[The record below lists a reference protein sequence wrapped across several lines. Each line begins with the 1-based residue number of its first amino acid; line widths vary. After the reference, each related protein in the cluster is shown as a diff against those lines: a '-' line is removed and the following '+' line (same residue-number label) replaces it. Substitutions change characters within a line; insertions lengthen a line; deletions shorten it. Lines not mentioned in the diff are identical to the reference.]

1 MGMYA
6 DRAKKKRKEL
16 DEALG
21 KEMVF
26 TEREEVKAEEPTVKT
41 TRRQGTRVPSSGL
54 ERASIKGMVNTYTD
68 FKRPKESK
76 KDRFSGLERASKAE
90 TENLNTDFLKE
101 KEKKRDIWDRLEKA
115 SMRGLEEYP
124 NEEIMERGNNVVK
137 GVFKSLTASPG
148 LVKEATKQS
157 LNDWKEKVERE
168 GLESA
173 LSGMARNMDNPEY
186 NIGGSPIDKNSK
198 AYKNYAQALE
208 YYDKALEGLSPTK
221 QALGSVGISALQ
233 NLVTLPT
240 AVINPA
246 IPLMLMGTTATA
258 DKTYELTEQGK
269 TSTEALGR
277 GLLSGGIEAITEK
290 LPLDELLGA
299 LKHSGKGIL
308 RSFLKQGNIE
318 GAEEFVSY
326 IMNYGAD
333 VANADKDAEFSI
345 KEAVM
350 NYIGGFITGSA
361 MGGGAAYIGS
371 FNNNISNEETGRK
384 INEINAAEDVVDV
397 ALKNEPG
404 SKSQILAENIVIRTK
419 RGVPVTNEEI
429 GALYRETVKDLKT
442 LKTKS
447 LEKDMLDNIPKEYMT
462 PLEAVGNIGE
472 NVPVDT
478 SAYNTQ
484 SEISPSEIEI
494 PSVNNA
500 ASNNISTADSPIIS
514 NLPATLDTY
523 QFDTNDML
531 NRIANEMA
539 ETKRAETLQMIE
551 ESESNLGEN
560 GAKALRTY
568 YNDTYNFDDYYN
580 GFTRYYEASK
590 VGLPIEQINTLYGNN
605 IAPEVKYAAYMS
617 GINDAQTI
625 ESNYELPHNEDI
637 TDISTNNYFAEE
649 KTRAELN
656 EGEKYG
662 TEEIAYGSNAQGRS
676 GIRQDTEGTEREIV
690 KSIVREKAEA
700 FWRNNRYSEAEHQR
714 VIGRN
719 VFTADFIKKAESSGK
734 NVIMEEYSGE
744 TLSIA
749 YKIAETKNLSSE
761 AKEAVK
767 TIKDYGFKTVIFE
780 NSVEINYDG
789 TTTYQPEAFVYIDK
803 NVRMGKVLPQIFIG
817 AHINGNDLEGVLYHE
832 IYHGLKYYNK
842 GDLRKNFDKV
852 FFENLY
858 TDSSKFDEYIGFL
871 AELHG
876 YKETEAEKLVEELP
890 AYFIGAI
897 KSNDQDELMY
907 FNAFVD
913 VPKAVVAMDEMFE
926 NAKTT
931 LGVLNTKISKES
943 AEDVHDGILDGKSD
957 DDNGIRESK
966 PIQKAEEKQ
975 NAGTE
980 DRELSENVIAEDRA
994 DVQVPEREASSER
1007 PIDSGDNNNGIRE
1020 RDNGNG
1026 DSGIGIS
1033 RDGNVDEVKKSVAKD
1048 FSITKATAEDLD
1060 TKSPSMEDNIKA
1072 IETLHDIE
1080 NINKTPTKAQQAIL
1094 AKFKGWGGLSNS
1106 FWGKNKERLQEI
1118 MSDSEIAA
1126 AQSTV
1131 NDAYF
1136 TPTYIIDEIYKALN
1150 YLGFEGGN
1158 ILEPSMGVGNFFGRL
1173 PKSIKSN
1180 SSLFGV
1186 EIDTISGRIAKY
1198 LYPSANIEIA
1208 PFQDVAYRDNS
1219 FDLIIGNVPFGEVKY
1234 KYKNSRYLIHDYFFV
1249 KAMDKL
1255 NDGGIMAFLTSRG
1268 TLDKLDSK
1276 TRAELNRQGKLIAA
1290 YRLPSSVFTR
1300 SAGASPVTDLII
1312 MQKTTDTNGERFVN
1326 TGSIEV
1332 DGVDFSI
1339 NEYFVNHPE
1348 NIIGELSVERN
1359 WRNGKYS
1366 LDVKSTGNVGEQL
1379 DRAIK
1384 KLPKNLL
1391 SGVQSVGTV
1400 NVTENTS
1407 PLQTF
1412 IAKDDGTVEYIDA
1425 QTGDIKQIKKKQAE
1439 IAKAYINVK
1448 DVYQDLVDTTLNS
1461 NDRDTIESKRK
1472 ELNTEYDNFVKKYGS
1487 LEKNKK
1493 LLSADNDFFKLSGLE
1508 IYDTKTKKVIK
1519 SEMFTRDT
1527 LGKKKPKKAD
1537 SALDALSISISETGG
1552 VNLERIKELTNLSEK
1567 DIVKQ
1572 LSDRIVY
1579 TPDGTY
1585 ELNEVYLSG
1594 NVREKYKAV
1603 KGKKG
1608 FEENERMLKA
1618 VLPED
1623 IPAKNITPQ
1632 FGAPWIAPDY
1642 VADFLKETFGLY
1654 SAPTVNY
1661 DPTTGTWTLETNMW
1675 GDTTLLTHKYGTKYL
1690 NGLKIAEKALN
1701 MRNIVVKDSDGK
1713 ILVKETR
1720 AAQQKADD
1728 IKAAFEEWCFKDSN
1742 RRQELVTTFNEKFN
1756 SNRNMDFTELSK
1768 YLTFDGLSDTFKL
1781 RDYQKR
1787 AVARAVFNGN
1797 TLLAHGV
1804 GTGKTAEMITIAMEL
1819 KRMGIAK
1826 KNMMVVP
1833 PHKVADFRNDILK
1846 MYPSAKV
1853 AMLEKGANATQRKRF
1868 YAQVAANDYDIV
1880 IIPHTSFGMLDVS
1893 EDTKRAFI
1901 TSQIAELED
1910 VLTQAQLQKGS
1921 IDGRF
1926 IRQLENQKKRLEEKL
1941 KLITESAKD
1950 NGNTFEELGVDS
1962 LFVDEAH
1969 NFKNLPFYSKLSRVA
1984 GVSVNQSNNKTRASR
1999 AENMFMITD
2008 YLNKNNGRIT
2018 FGTATPITN
2027 SMSEI
2032 YNMLRF
2038 LRPDILEESGIQSFD
2053 AWAAM
2058 FGSIVNQAEVDPS
2071 GRHMRMKERFSKFK
2085 NVAQM
2090 VEQFR
2095 RMADILKTNEVIE
2108 DLPVAERIDVV
2119 NEPNAIQEE
2128 FLDIIDGMID
2138 EIRTSGQNAEH
2149 NMLEVTTA
2157 GQMAAIDLRFV
2168 KSYFNG
2174 KYTDE
2179 ELNLPNNRISQ
2190 VAKKVIKEY
2199 NDSNAIKGTQFV
2211 FCDVG
2216 VRDDPSKKY
2225 NLYVYGDL
2233 INRLVAGGIPREEI
2247 AIAQDFEDKADLS
2260 AKVNTGEIRVLIGS
2274 TAVMGEGMNAQNKA
2288 VALHHMTVPA
2298 RPSDIEQRE
2307 GRIIRYGNENKN
2319 VRIYRY
2325 IQEKSYDSYQW
2336 QMQERKASF
2345 INQALSGGTV
2355 EELEEMSDFQLT
2367 AREAKAIASGNPLL
2381 LEKIE
2386 VEDKLSKLKSLRNKF
2401 NTDKLE
2407 MRDRLAT
2414 LPNRISRLEQ
2424 SVMDKKA
2431 DIQTVN
2437 ANSSED
2443 FEITFGKTKYTDRT
2457 KAAGALE
2464 KAISKIPKNGT
2475 NVLIGSCKGLDVYYS
2490 SSLDK
2495 GTKFTIKGN
2504 DSYIVDGGN
2513 SASGNITRILNAIG
2527 KIQNSLDIDEKLLK
2541 SFKAEIKTLETE
2553 VNAEFPQMKEL
2564 EELQAKLADIDTQLG
2579 INISEVD
2586 MSDVVVSEEDDDT
2599 TDYSK
2604 AVGSDSYTDQWA
2616 TQRVGDSD
2624 TEPKSLSEIVARIQH
2639 DFDVNITSGHLRGG
2653 NVRGAFNKNNE
2664 GIRTKLANDLPT
2676 ITHELGHFLDKKYKL
2691 INKSLDKE
2699 LIKELTDNLP
2709 QEMKDVYAENKWKT
2723 EGFAEFMRR
2732 FMQNREVATID
2743 YPEFTKYFL
2752 NTLDGKDAAL
2762 ISQFAD
2768 DINAYYSLDADT
2780 ATSSIKLNEEKSYD
2794 ARTITEKIKDK
2805 ADVFYQAWVDSNYS
2819 IKRFD
2824 KATGSNAYTLATNA
2838 AYSDAIAGQIIM
2850 GDLTDSNGKYVSP
2863 GLKTTLNGIN
2873 LKDENEYRLFGEY
2886 LVVKHG
2892 PERLEEGMRIFA
2904 DDRKNSSAFMN
2915 KRAEELE
2922 QQYPQF
2928 AEAAKRFYKFI
2939 DDFYRTWAVDT
2950 GLISDTA
2957 LPKWHERWQ
2966 YYVPLLRDVGETG
2979 FMGAKRGFANQ
2990 NSTIKKARG
2999 SSLDVIHPVD
3009 GMITNMIKIV
3019 NAGTRNN
3026 VMRNITRSADRLG
3039 ANAKFIEKVPTPMK
3053 VEKTNIGGVKQQI
3066 LTKLDELGLSTSD
3079 KKSVDEIVTNIDDI
3093 LIQYGRGKAYGDV
3106 ITVLENGQ
3114 PEFWKINDAGLLKS
3128 LTTMSPTKMEG
3139 ILDAYAVVSR
3149 FMTSNI
3155 TGSNLIWSIF
3165 SNLPRDFMTL
3175 YTYSSTKNPFK
3186 LFASCGSAYVNK
3198 VKYSLGKEVNPL
3210 YREYLAMGG
3219 GTISAYSADRD
3230 FAKRARKKFAGK
3242 KFSLNPLDW
3251 IAFVGDTIE
3260 SGPRFATYK
3269 VLREQ
3274 GMDPR
3279 EAFYGAMDVTV
3290 NFRRGGNWSRQI
3302 NKVVPFFNAGVQGLD
3317 KFGRWITAS
3326 EVNGSGRKSVVMKR
3340 TFGFVTASTILAAI
3354 TYALNNSDEEK
3365 EKEYEQLSTYIKN
3378 SFWNIP
3384 LGDGKFFAIPKP
3396 RELGVLSSFIETGLE
3411 YYKGENKHAFDGFYE
3426 YFTDNCLPNLVSDIS
3441 QIGQKGLKETG
3452 AGLLGDLGLIG
3463 IVGYVVANRDF
3474 LGKPIV
3480 PASLE
3485 KLEKKDQHT
3494 DRTSKIAYWIGQA
3507 FNASPIE
3514 IDYAFEQLL
3523 GGFWKYQRALFPV
3536 GEANI
3541 DYSLGVKNTYFK
3553 DNQYSNDIINWMYD
3567 NADKSSRAAESDPDN
3582 IDKAIAN
3589 KLDNSLKEFYS
3600 SYYGLAKGKP
3610 ETKQRRATRQD
3621 VIDIIYEYRKAVE
3634 GDYYKKIINDVKEF
3648 CKKVGDESYL
3658 PAVMQTKIKD
3668 GKKKEHE
3675 LTDSQYV
3682 EYQTYYLTTYWDLA
3696 EDSLRGVGNDKK
3708 TAAILKEVQTVA
3720 REEATN
3726 KMLASMGLPKSDFSQ
3741 KYKGV
3746 SNDDIIEFRTEVKLE
3761 KEAKEA
3767 RGESKSLTQ
3776 AETAEIL
3783 DDMNLDSDD
3792 TYTLFFSQHPNGTSA
3807 KDVYDAGV
3815 SADDY
3820 LYFLA
3825 ETEDMTADYKMEN
3838 GEYVLNKRGKKI
3850 PIRGSKKEKIDSL
3863 LEDMNLS
3870 EEEYWALMEVAGY
3883 ERPLE

>member
-76 KDRFSGLERASKAE
+76 KDRFSGLERASKAG

-173 LSGMARNMDNPEY
+173 LSEMARNMDNPEY

-258 DKTYELTEQGK
+258 DRTYELTEQGK
-269 TSTEALGR
+269 ASTEALGR

-299 LKHSGKGIL
+299 LKYGGKGIL

-326 IMNYGAD
+326 VMNYGAD
-333 VANADKDAEFSI
+333 VANADKDAEFSV
-345 KEAVM
+345 KEALM

-580 GFTRYYEASK
+580 GFTRYYEAGK

-625 ESNYELPHNEDI
+625 ESNYKLPHNEEI
-637 TDISTNNYFAEE
+637 TDISTDVIN
-649 KTRAELN
+649 
-656 EGEKYG
+656 
-662 TEEIAYGSNAQGRS
+662 GSNIANIEFDNRGIPTIHMTEVSYESRGNQNNNGR
-676 GIRQDTEGTEREIV
+676 INRKQQKELTEGD
-690 KSIVREKAEA
+690 EA
-700 FWRNNRYSEAEHQR
+700 
-714 VIGRN
+714 N
-719 VFTADFIKKAESSGK
+719 VWGLYEDNA
-734 NVIMEEYSGE
+734 
-744 TLSIA
+744 
-749 YKIAETKNLSSE
+749 
-761 AKEAVK
+761 
-767 TIKDYGFKTVIFE
+767 E
-780 NSVEINYDG
+780 NSKLQNIPERNTREHFGTKDG
-789 TTTYQPEAFVYIDK
+789 VQLLSKEVNKDGIPTK
-803 NVRMGKVLPQIFIG
+803 K
-817 AHINGNDLEGVLYHE
+817 
-832 IYHGLKYYNK
+832 LK
-842 GDLRKNFDKV
+842 
-852 FFENLY
+852 
-858 TDSSKFDEYIGFL
+858 
-871 AELHG
+871 
-876 YKETEAEKLVEELP
+876 
-890 AYFIGAI
+890 
-897 KSNDQDELMY
+897 
-907 FNAFVD
+907 
-913 VPKAVVAMDEMFE
+913 
-926 NAKTT
+926 
-931 LGVLNTKISKES
+931 KES
-943 AEDVHDGILDGKSD
+943 AEDVHNGILDGKSN
-957 DDNGIRESK
+957 DDNGIRESE

-975 NAGTE
+975 NTGTE
-980 DRELSENVIAEDRA
+980 DREFSENVVAEDRA
-994 DVQVPEREASSER
+994 DVQVPERETSSER
-1007 PIDSGDNNNGIRE
+1007 PIDSGDNNNRIRE

-1033 RDGNVDEVKKSVAKD
+1033 RDDNVDEVKKSVAKD

-1072 IETLHDIE
+1072 IKTLHDIE
-1080 NINKTPTKAQQAIL
+1080 NSNKTPTKVQQAIL

-1106 FWGKNKERLQEI
+1106 FWGENKERLREI

-1150 YLGFEGGN
+1150 HLGFEGGN

-1173 PKSIKSN
+1173 PKSIKSK

-1208 PFQDVAYRDNS
+1208 PFQDVAYKDNS

-1276 TRAELNRQGKLIAA
+1276 TRAELNRHGKLIAA

-1348 NIIGELSVERN
+1348 NIIGELSAEKN

-1379 DRAIK
+1379 AKAIK

-1400 NVTENTS
+1400 DVTENTN

-1448 DVYQDLVDTTLNS
+1448 DLYQDLVDTTLNS
-1461 NDRDTIESKRK
+1461 NDRDAVENKRK

-1623 IPAKNITPQ
+1623 ILAKNITPQ

-1654 SAPTVNY
+1654 STPTVNY

-1675 GDTTLLTHKYGTKYL
+1675 GDTTLLTHKYGTTYL

-1950 NGNTFEELGVDS
+1950 SGNTFEELGVDS

-2168 KSYFNG
+2168 KSYFKG

-2211 FCDVG
+2211 FCNVG

-2805 ADVFYQAWVDSNYS
+2805 ADVFYQAWIDSNHS
-2819 IKRFD
+2819 IKRYD

-2850 GDLTDSNGKYVSP
+2850 GDLTDSNGKYISP

-2928 AEAAKRFYKFI
+2928 VEAAKRFYKFI

-2950 GLISDTA
+2950 GLISNTA

-3026 VMRNITRSADRLG
+3026 VMRNITRSADKLG

-3066 LTKLDELGLSTSD
+3066 ITKLDELGLSASD
-3079 KKSVDEIVTNIDDI
+3079 RKSVDEIVTNVDDI

-3411 YYKGENKHAFDGFYE
+3411 YYKGENNHAFDGFYE

-3485 KLEKKDQHT
+3485 KLEKKDQYT

-3567 NADKSSRAAESDPDN
+3567 NADKSSRAAKSDPDN

-3634 GDYYKKIINDVKEF
+3634 GDYYKKVINDVKEF

-3696 EDSLRGVGNDKK
+3696 EDALRGVGNDKK

-3761 KEAKEA
+3761 KEAKVA
-3767 RGESKSLTQ
+3767 RGGSDSLKQ
-3776 AETAEIL
+3776 VETAEIL
-3783 DDMNLDSDD
+3783 DNMNLDSDD
-3792 TYTLFFSQHPNGTSA
+3792 TYTLFFSQHPNGTNA
-3807 KDVYDAGV
+3807 RKAYEAGI

-3825 ETEDMTADYKMEN
+3825 ETDDMEAEKKEN
-3838 GEYVLNKRGKKI
+3838 GETD
-3850 PIRGSKKEKIDSL
+3850 RGSKKTKVEDL
-3863 LEDMNLS
+3863 LYDMNLD
-3870 EEEYWALMEVAGY
+3870 EEEYWTLMEIAGY
-3883 ERPLE
+3883 KRP